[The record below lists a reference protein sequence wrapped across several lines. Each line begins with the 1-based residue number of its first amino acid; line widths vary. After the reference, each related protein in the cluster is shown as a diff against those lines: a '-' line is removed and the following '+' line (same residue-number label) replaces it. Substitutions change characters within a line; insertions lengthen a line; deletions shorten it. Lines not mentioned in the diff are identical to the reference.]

1 MKEAMF
7 ISSSTNNIFAIA
19 YFCVSD
25 YKYKESFFQIDPV
38 RWLHP
43 KMIHFQKRNLG
54 IEKIEKAEIDFT
66 RNDLDTDTGKTFFLK
81 AQKFGRT
88 DRDIDDTA
96 LAERPAVGD
105 TDDHPLHIG
114 QIGDTQKS
122 AERIGPVGSDQ
133 LVRIMD
139 PATGSLTPVETV
151 VVIRSKPF
159 LLAPHFPL
167 ARESDQQEKDMYQTE
182 GHTHYRFTL
191 Q

>member
-1 MKEAMF
+1 
-7 ISSSTNNIFAIA
+7 
-19 YFCVSD
+19 
-25 YKYKESFFQIDPV
+25 
-38 RWLHP
+38 
-43 KMIHFQKRNLG
+43 MIHFQKRNLG

-133 LVRIMD
+133 LVRIMHQFQIGKNISD
-139 PATGSLTPVETV
+139 ADTKSLVAFLNTLTGEY
-151 VVIRSKPF
+151 KGE
-159 LLAPHFPL
+159 LL
-167 ARESDQQEKDMYQTE
+167 Q
-182 GHTHYRFTL
+182 
-191 Q
+191 

>member
-1 MKEAMF
+1 
-7 ISSSTNNIFAIA
+7 
-19 YFCVSD
+19 
-25 YKYKESFFQIDPV
+25 
-38 RWLHP
+38 
-43 KMIHFQKRNLG
+43 MIHFQKRNLG

-66 RNDLDTDTGKTFFLK
+66 RNDLDTDTGKAFFLK

-122 AERIGPVGSDQ
+122 AERIGPMGSDQ

-182 GHTHYRFTL
+182 GHTRYRFTL